1 MKLRKLLRTKAQA
14 SSDPRPTMTI
24 EQALT
29 SIAVELHTA
38 NKIAQRQLE
47 IMEASQAAPGQS
59 PETFRL
65 IEKLIEPLGAMIGQ
79 SVSTRPQV
87 TSAPAKP
94 APVTKEGDGTRVEQA
109 PGA

>member
-1 MKLRKLLRTKAQA
+1 MKLLRRSRTKAQA

-38 NKIAQRQLE
+38 NKMAQRQLE
-47 IMEASQAAPGQS
+47 IIESNQAAAGQQ
-59 PETFRL
+59 PEMLRL
-65 IEKLIEPLGAMIGQ
+65 IEKLIEPLGAMIGH
-79 SVSTRPQV
+79 SATSPPQV
-87 TSAPAKP
+87 TSAPTKP
-94 APVTKEGDGTRVEQA
+94 ALVTKEGDGTRVEQA